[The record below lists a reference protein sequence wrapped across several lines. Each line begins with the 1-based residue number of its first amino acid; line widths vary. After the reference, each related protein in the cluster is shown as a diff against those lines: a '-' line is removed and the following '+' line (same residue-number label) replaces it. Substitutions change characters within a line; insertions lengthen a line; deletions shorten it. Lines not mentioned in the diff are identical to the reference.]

1 MSGKPKIFRVV
12 TIPAYMNLIL
22 RNQLGYLQQ
31 FYEIIGVTADDNFH
45 YNFIAERE
53 GIKTYSIDIQRKVL
67 IWKDLKALFSLIGL
81 LVKEQPQVIHTQ
93 TPKAGLL
100 GMLAG
105 AICRV
110 PVRIH
115 SVTGIPLRGLQGGV
129 SGGILGLM
137 EWITFRFSTCVVPNS
152 EGIRDMLGAL
162 MGETEQQKVY
172 FLGYG
177 STNGVDLQRFV
188 PNAEVRRTMREQ
200 WGISEDQLVLG
211 YVGRIARDKG
221 SREMLD
227 AFTALKV
234 KYPSLVLLVV
244 GLPETEY
251 GELGPGFIEELR
263 NTEGVVLA
271 GRQPE
276 VAPYFTMMD
285 ILVHPTYREGL
296 PNALLE
302 ASATELPIVSTDIPG
317 CNEVVENGVSG
328 ILVTPRSTKELRDAI
343 EVLVLDSEK
352 RRTMGKAGRER
363 VKQHY
368 EQSLVW
374 KHWKELYDRSLV
386 TVR

>member
-1 MSGKPKIFRVV
+1 MSVKPKIFRVV

-31 FYEIIGVTADDNFH
+31 FYEIVGVTANDNFH

-53 GIKTYSIDIQRKVL
+53 GIRTYSIDIQRKVS
-67 IWKDLKALFSLIGL
+67 IWHDVSALFSLVGL

-100 GMLAG
+100 GMIAG

-137 EWITFRFSTCVVPNS
+137 EWITFRLSTCVVPNS

-162 MGETEQQKVY
+162 MGDTERKKLY
-172 FLGYG
+172 FLGHG
-177 STNGVDLQRFV
+177 STNGVDLQRFAF
-188 PNAEVRRTMREQ
+188 NAELRSTMRKH
-200 WGISEDQLVLG
+200 WGILEDQLVLG

-221 SREMLD
+221 SRELLD
-227 AFTALKV
+227 AFSALKDQ
-234 KYPSLVLLVV
+234 YPSLLLLVV

-251 GELGPGFIEELR
+251 GELGSGFLEELK

-276 VAPYFTMMD
+276 VAPYYTMMD

-302 ASATELPIVSTDIPG
+302 ASASELPVVSTDIPG

-328 ILVTPRSTKELRDAI
+328 ILVTPRSTEELRDAV
-343 EVLVLDSEK
+343 EVLVLNGAMRK
-352 RRTMGKAGRER
+352 TMGKAGRAR
-363 VKQHY
+363 VLQRY
-368 EQSLVW
+368 EQSLIW
-374 KHWKELYDRSLV
+374 KNWKELYDGSLA
-386 TVR
+386 TIR

>member
-1 MSGKPKIFRVV
+1 M
-12 TIPAYMNLIL
+12 
-22 RNQLGYLQQ
+22 
-31 FYEIIGVTADDNFH
+31 
-45 YNFIAERE
+45 
-53 GIKTYSIDIQRKVL
+53 
-67 IWKDLKALFSLIGL
+67 
-81 LVKEQPQVIHTQ
+81 
-93 TPKAGLL
+93 
-100 GMLAG
+100 
-105 AICRV
+105 
-110 PVRIH
+110 
-115 SVTGIPLRGLQGGV
+115 
-129 SGGILGLM
+129 
-137 EWITFRFSTCVVPNS
+137 
-152 EGIRDMLGAL
+152 
-162 MGETEQQKVY
+162 
-172 FLGYG
+172 
-177 STNGVDLQRFV
+177 
-188 PNAEVRRTMREQ
+188 MREQ

>member
-1 MSGKPKIFRVV
+1 M
-12 TIPAYMNLIL
+12 
-22 RNQLGYLQQ
+22 QQ
-31 FYEIIGVTADDNFH
+31 FYDIIGVTADDNFH

-105 AICRV
+105 AIWRV

-162 MGETEQQKVY
+162 MGDTERKKLY
-172 FLGYG
+172 FLGHG
-177 STNGVDLQRFV
+177 STNGVDLQRFAF
-188 PNAEVRRTMREQ
+188 NAELRSTMRKQ
-200 WGISEDQLVLG
+200 WGILEDQLVLG

-221 SREMLD
+221 SRELLD
-227 AFTALKV
+227 AFTALKD
-234 KYPSLVLLVV
+234 KYPSLLLLVV

-251 GELGPGFIEELR
+251 GELGSGFIEELR

-285 ILVHPTYREGL
+285 MLVHPTYREGL

-302 ASATELPIVSTDIPG
+302 ASATELPVVSTDIPG

-328 ILVTPRSTKELRDAI
+328 ILVTPRSTEELRDAV
-343 EVLVLDSEK
+343 EVLVLDGAMRK
-352 RRTMGKAGRER
+352 TMGKAGRAR
-363 VKQHY
+363 VLQRY
-368 EQSLVW
+368 EQSLIW
-374 KHWKELYDRSLV
+374 KNWKELYDASLA